1 MLATPTSHTVMTV
14 PTYAPPGMADTEI
27 PLEQWK
33 QENSTVRW
41 QTTHIPSFERGFS
54 SGNHTSQPAHLVP
67 ISDTDPG
74 VTPLHLLPGIGRP
87 DLLPKAQPAW
97 ESTTQLPETEVR
109 DSSWCGLGWSP
120 ADQRRG
126 TMEDGR
132 TSVGSSDVCVAG
144 GCGLVKSSKR
154 DQIASEW

>member
-41 QTTHIPSFERGFS
+41 QRTHPPSFERGFGS
-54 SGNHTSQPAHLVP
+54 DNHTSQPAQLLPV
-67 ISDTDPG
+67 SDTPIDPG
-74 VTPLHLLPGIGRP
+74 VASPLPGIIRP
-87 DLLPKAQPAW
+87 HLLPKAQPAW
-97 ESTTQLPETEVR
+97 ESTTQLPETEVTQ
-109 DSSWCGLGWSP
+109 CAMGWSP
-120 ADQRRG
+120 ADLNSG

-132 TSVGSSDVCVAG
+132 TSVGSSGVGVVG
-144 GCGLVKSSKR
+144 GCGLVNSTKR

>member
-33 QENSTVRW
+33 QQNRW
-41 QTTHIPSFERGFS
+41 QRTHPPSFERDFGS
-54 SGNHTSQPAHLVP
+54 NNYTSQLLPVSDAP
-67 ISDTDPG
+67 IDPG
-74 VTPLHLLPGIGRP
+74 VTYPRPLPGIVRP
-87 DLLPKAQPAW
+87 HPLPKAQPAW

-109 DSSWCGLGWSP
+109 GFSQCVMDWSP
-120 ADQRRG
+120 ADPNSG
-126 TMEDGR
+126 MMEDGQ
-132 TSVGSSDVCVAG
+132 TSVGSSDVGVAG
-144 GCGLVKSSKR
+144 GRGLVNSTKR